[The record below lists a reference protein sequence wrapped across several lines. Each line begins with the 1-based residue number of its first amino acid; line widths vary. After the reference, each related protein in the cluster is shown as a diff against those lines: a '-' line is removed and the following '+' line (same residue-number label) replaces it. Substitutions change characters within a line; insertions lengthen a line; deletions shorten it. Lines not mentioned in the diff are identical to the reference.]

1 MNTKRIII
9 HIGFPRCGSTLLQ
22 REIFPRLD
30 GDVRVVSPAC
40 VDRRLIDLLF
50 ERFIFSGRNIYLAP
64 VTPAEKTE
72 VNHIMAEYPESSLL
86 ISCEGLVGDSFDNM
100 ISLPHLVGALH
111 ALFGEPEI
119 LLIVR
124 RQSDM
129 VKSFYRHSLEEGCY
143 KSFPAFLGFRRGRF
157 VGFRLGRFAGI
168 NVDPTVLNFFNFVT
182 FLQTSF
188 GAGKVHVLPF
198 EWIERDFRRFCDYLS
213 RIIGAK
219 LPASDGAPPV
229 VNRGPRNGDLLLL
242 KALNRLWDTR
252 VFGIPLIPR
261 LSLLEHYES
270 QRRGS
275 GLAKRLL
282 LAIAVRFS
290 PMGAFHVVRPVLAP
304 LLNLLFFA
312 SATSEFQS
320 EPAIEQAIDD
330 AMFESNAELNRSLN
344 GILTG
349 LGYCDRP

>member
-1 MNTKRIII
+1 MNAKRIII

-40 VDRRLIDLLF
+40 VDRRLIDFLI
-50 ERFIFSGRNIYLAP
+50 ERFIFSGRNIHLVP
-64 VTPAEKTE
+64 VSSAEKTW
-72 VNHIMAEYPESSLL
+72 VNDIMAEYPESQLL
-86 ISCEGLVGDSFDNM
+86 ISCEGFVGDVFDNM
-100 ISLPHLVGALH
+100 MSLPHLIGALR

-129 VKSFYRHSLEEGCY
+129 VKSYYRHSLEGGCY
-143 KSFPAFLGFRRGRF
+143 KSFPAFLGFQRGRF

-168 NVDPTVLNFFNFVT
+168 NVDPAGLNFFNFVS
-182 FLQTSF
+182 FLESSF
-188 GAGKVHVLPF
+188 GAGKVHVLPY
-198 EWIERDFRRFCDYLS
+198 EWIERDFGRFCACLS
-213 RIIGAK
+213 SIIGVK
-219 LPASDGAPPV
+219 LPPSDGTPPV
-229 VNRGPRNGDLLLL
+229 MNRGLRNGDLLLL
-242 KALNRLWDTR
+242 KALNRVWDTR

-261 LSLLEHYES
+261 LSLLEHYERG
-270 QRRGS
+270 RRGG

-282 LAIAVRFS
+282 LAISARMS
-290 PMGAFHVVRPVLAP
+290 PIGAFHVVRPVLSP
-304 LLNLLFFA
+304 LLNLLLFMFA
-312 SATSEFQS
+312 PSELKS
-320 EPAIEQAIDD
+320 ERAIDKAIDD

-349 LGYCDRP
+349 LGYCDQP